1 MMQETMEKRANRT
14 VGKSRQKDFFAV
26 LLFFFLLPYTCSS
39 VVRAGQEKTVET
51 IVPVSGRTV
60 RMQSGSDVRT
70 MTEEAFL
77 IGALAAV
84 IPAEYEPE
92 ALKAQAVILR
102 SSCVAG
108 GHLEE
113 TVLENGTTGAAQE
126 SISQNSVSAVEPRI
140 IDSNSGFS
148 YLDKAQRKRLW
159 GEQAD
164 VLEERCREAVRASS
178 GYVLEWQGA
187 AVSAPFFRL
196 SAGRTRSGTEL
207 FGQESDWCK
216 SIACPVDEDAEDFLQ
231 EKSMKTERFF
241 GMLEAEGVS
250 VEKDAPKLV
259 LTRDSAGYVLNVR
272 AGRSSIEGERFR
284 QLFELPSSCFF
295 LEEQGGKM
303 VITTKGIGHGIGLD
317 QYYANALAKQ
327 GASAAVF
334 PGTFEKNG
342 IKRLNCAQTKPEHRK
357 QERMSVMRRKRTGG
371 KSSAY
376 RREKAIMTAS
386 VVLVLAAMT
395 VTGISVYR
403 NHQKSQEEEQ
413 HIVDFSKLEKETQSP
428 VSQAQNPSAQNVTG
442 SDKDS
447 GELDYDPYYA
457 QKDKD
462 LSAPTKTGG
471 ESDAGAAGEQETGSQ
486 PTEEPKDRNI
496 GYAEYRNEA
505 SNNDVGWSEPASDGG
520 QANAADADKKANGT
534 TASQDAADN
543 QDEALAASANIAV
556 QESQLSFGESSKLAW
571 PIAGN
576 VLLNYS
582 MDKTIYFPTLQ
593 QYKYNPS
600 IVISAAEGT
609 GVACAA
615 DGIVESVYEDAQTG
629 QTVVMRLGGGY
640 ELTYG
645 QLQEVTVEEGDYV
658 ETGAVI
664 GHVAEPTKYYSVEG
678 SNVYFKLTKDGEAV
692 NPLDY
697 LG

>member
-1 MMQETMEKRANRT
+1 
-14 VGKSRQKDFFAV
+14 
-26 LLFFFLLPYTCSS
+26 
-39 VVRAGQEKTVET
+39 
-51 IVPVSGRTV
+51 
-60 RMQSGSDVRT
+60 
-70 MTEEAFL
+70 
-77 IGALAAV
+77 
-84 IPAEYEPE
+84 
-92 ALKAQAVILR
+92 
-102 SSCVAG
+102 
-108 GHLEE
+108 
-113 TVLENGTTGAAQE
+113 
-126 SISQNSVSAVEPRI
+126 
-140 IDSNSGFS
+140 
-148 YLDKAQRKRLW
+148 
-159 GEQAD
+159 
-164 VLEERCREAVRASS
+164 
-178 GYVLEWQGA
+178 
-187 AVSAPFFRL
+187 
-196 SAGRTRSGTEL
+196 
-207 FGQESDWCK
+207 
-216 SIACPVDEDAEDFLQ
+216 
-231 EKSMKTERFF
+231 
-241 GMLEAEGVS
+241 
-250 VEKDAPKLV
+250 
-259 LTRDSAGYVLNVR
+259 
-272 AGRSSIEGERFR
+272 
-284 QLFELPSSCFF
+284 
-295 LEEQGGKM
+295 
-303 VITTKGIGHGIGLD
+303 
-317 QYYANALAKQ
+317 
-327 GASAAVF
+327 
-334 PGTFEKNG
+334 
-342 IKRLNCAQTKPEHRK
+342 
-357 QERMSVMRRKRTGG
+357 MRRKRTGG

-600 IVISAAEGT
+600 IVISAAEG
-609 GVACAA
+609 
-615 DGIVESVYEDAQTG
+615 IVESVYEDAQTG

>member
-1 MMQETMEKRANRT
+1 MA
-14 VGKSRQKDFFAV
+14 
-26 LLFFFLLPYTCSS
+26 
-39 VVRAGQEKTVET
+39 
-51 IVPVSGRTV
+51 
-60 RMQSGSDVRT
+60 
-70 MTEEAFL
+70 
-77 IGALAAV
+77 
-84 IPAEYEPE
+84 
-92 ALKAQAVILR
+92 
-102 SSCVAG
+102 
-108 GHLEE
+108 
-113 TVLENGTTGAAQE
+113 
-126 SISQNSVSAVEPRI
+126 
-140 IDSNSGFS
+140 
-148 YLDKAQRKRLW
+148 
-159 GEQAD
+159 
-164 VLEERCREAVRASS
+164 
-178 GYVLEWQGA
+178 
-187 AVSAPFFRL
+187 
-196 SAGRTRSGTEL
+196 
-207 FGQESDWCK
+207 
-216 SIACPVDEDAEDFLQ
+216 
-231 EKSMKTERFF
+231 
-241 GMLEAEGVS
+241 
-250 VEKDAPKLV
+250 
-259 LTRDSAGYVLNVR
+259 
-272 AGRSSIEGERFR
+272 
-284 QLFELPSSCFF
+284 
-295 LEEQGGKM
+295 
-303 VITTKGIGHGIGLD
+303 
-317 QYYANALAKQ
+317 
-327 GASAAVF
+327 
-334 PGTFEKNG
+334 
-342 IKRLNCAQTKPEHRK
+342 
-357 QERMSVMRRKRTGG
+357 
-371 KSSAY
+371 
-376 RREKAIMTAS
+376 
-386 VVLVLAAMT
+386 
-395 VTGISVYR
+395 
-403 NHQKSQEEEQ
+403 
-413 HIVDFSKLEKETQSP
+413 
-428 VSQAQNPSAQNVTG
+428 QAQNQSAQNVTG

-462 LSAPTKTGG
+462 LSAPAKTGG
-471 ESDAGAAGEQETGSQ
+471 ESNTGAAREQETGSQ
-486 PTEEPKDRNI
+486 PMEEPKDRNI

-505 SNNDVGWSEPASDGG
+505 YNSDGGSSELASGGG